1 MTELLLVLGIVAVAA
16 CGASVVIAQQARSA
30 FDAWL
35 AYRRERERPFD
46 AQPTAPELE
55 GRMQRLEL
63 ELASLKVERLTGRR

>member
-16 CGASVVIAQQARSA
+16 CGASVVVAQQARTA

-35 AYRRERERPFD
+35 AYRREQDRP
-46 AQPTAPELE
+46 AAAPTPAPELE

>member
-1 MTELLLVLGIVAVAA
+1 VTELLLVLGIVAVAT
-16 CGASVVIAQQARSA
+16 CGASIIIAQQARSA

-35 AYRRERERPFD
+35 VYRREQERPSA
-46 AQPTAPELE
+46 AQPPAPELE